1 MIPILSPNFKFKLF
15 FMGPGFSILIPF
27 PIHFSRNLNSHM
39 ISIGFSKTHGLQDF
53 LGFNYF
59 WDQLPKTLQKKLC
72 EVYCSTIEKKDKFFP
87 PKLDTLQKRVDC
99 RKAIV
104 ATLILLLM
112 NGLTTNMHHNKN
124 KRIYTNFFHCQEAFG
139 FN

>member
-1 MIPILSPNFKFKLF
+1 M
-15 FMGPGFSILIPF
+15 
-27 PIHFSRNLNSHM
+27 
-39 ISIGFSKTHGLQDF
+39 KTSS
-53 LGFNYF
+53 
-59 WDQLPKTLQKKLC
+59 

-99 RKAIV
+99 HKAII
-104 ATLILLLM
+104 ATLILLSM

-139 FN
+139 FNQKQSGSKEPNFVW